1 MFNSLISPARHAI
14 HTVSENRSAN
24 HHDFASRCMQ
34 LLPTNPQQSFNRL
47 FCCVPSA
54 GSMRASNM
62 NSASILLNTQT
73 SDWRAFIET
82 ANLPGRLNY
91 VPIKDQQAFFL
102 AKLSNPTQEQVM
114 ALLEQDQA
122 NATLEQRVK
131 NALAELNEKPVLWLT
146 ERSAPATHSE
156 NGSAASENREQ
167 ASELVNQSVPSIRLL
182 CASETASLS
191 QDKALLSCIMQ
202 MHLDEHTDEAKTE
215 ADLIVT
221 NFLGTDPDH
230 DRLISLGTVLQA
242 DPQTVETLKQFS
254 QTSNDS
260 KDYYLNA
267 LTTLL
272 ATNDRADSTQT
283 NPQTTQAIA
292 RTLPYDTLDH
302 ETLKILIED
311 TFYELNPTEQ
321 HAIFEVLSGDSLN
334 TQGHIE
340 TAAIV
345 HQLFIDGLNNRAAQA
360 APTSE
365 TSEPAFN
372 YREVLAEKVAQPVID
387 DLQTRDAS
395 LDAPLVVVGWGCGK
409 GEHEV
414 LAKKTLESKGYQC
427 VQAWG
432 LDSADSQFEFMQ
444 SDAELDGK
452 LMGDGVHVHKS
463 HEAILKSKP
472 GEKIALINHV
482 IHHVPHALQQQLLS
496 SVVTANDAQYVSI
509 IEPTNQHP
517 PLQQFLH
524 WLQGV
529 KAFRGNAKQEP
540 ERFTAHMMNSH
551 DIARNQLHLPDLD
564 QLQQTM
570 EGLGYRLINTQVATL
585 GEPDPSEPT
594 QWLYVKDAS

>member
-1 MFNSLISPARHAI
+1 MFNSLIGPARHAI

-34 LLPTNPQQSFNRL
+34 LLPTTPQQSLNRL

-54 GSMRASNM
+54 GSMRASSM
-62 NSASILLNTQT
+62 NSASIFLNTQT
-73 SDWRAFIET
+73 SDWRAFIEA

-102 AKLSNPTQEQVM
+102 AKLSNPTQAQVM

-131 NALAELNEKPVLWLT
+131 NALTELNEKPVLWLT
-146 ERSAPATHSE
+146 ERSAPA
-156 NGSAASENREQ
+156 AASEDRTAFENREQ
-167 ASELVNQSVPSIRLL
+167 NAEQVNQSIPSIRLL

-191 QDKALLSCIMQ
+191 QDKALLSCVMQ
-202 MHLDEHTDEAKTE
+202 MHLDEHTDDAKSE

-221 NFLGTDPDH
+221 NFLGTDPDN

-242 DPQTVETLKQFS
+242 DPQTVETLRQFS

-272 ATNDRADSTQT
+272 ATNDRTDTTQT
-283 NPQTTQAIA
+283 NSQTTQAIA
-292 RTLPYDTLDH
+292 QTLPYDELEH

-311 TFYELNPTEQ
+311 TFYELTPTEQ
-321 HAIFEVLSGDSLN
+321 HAIFEVLSGDSFT

-345 HQLFIDGLNNRAAQA
+345 HQLFIDGLNNRAARA
-360 APTSE
+360 EPISE
-365 TSEPAFN
+365 TSAPAFN
-372 YREVLAEKVAQPVID
+372 YREVLAEKITQPVID
-387 DLQTRDAS
+387 DLQTRGTS

-414 LAKKTLESKGYQC
+414 LAKKTLESKGYQS

-463 HEAILKSKP
+463 HEAILKSRP

-482 IHHVPHALQQQLLS
+482 IHHVPHVLQQQLLT

-517 PLQQFLH
+517 PLQQCLH

-529 KAFRGNAKQEP
+529 KAFRGDAKQASD
-540 ERFTAHMMNSH
+540 RFTAHMMNSH
-551 DIARNQLHLPDLD
+551 DIARNQLHLPDLE